1 MEPNATKLPKVLLIT
16 PARLFTDALSRSLSI
31 AGWPVSRIEPGP
43 IALLRFVAE
52 HGDDTIVVV
61 VGGGT
66 VHPIPLAQELR
77 RAAPGL
83 RFVLLAQEGQ
93 PGDDG
98 AAALPGSVVLSADAS
113 VTEVVAGLHKVSG
126 HAMSAV
132 GRELTARHLEILQLV
147 AEGCATDEVGERLG
161 IAPKT
166 VNNHL
171 SAVYRRLKARNLT
184 QAVLQASRAGLI
196 DVNVVR

>member
-1 MEPNATKLPKVLLIT
+1 MDQSGPKMPKVLLIT

-31 AGWPVSRIEPGP
+31 AGWPVSRIDPGP
-43 IALLRFVAE
+43 IALLRFVAD

-66 VHPIPLAQELR
+66 VHPVPLAQELR

-83 RFVLLAQEGQ
+83 RFVLVLAEGQ
-93 PGDDG
+93 APDDLG
-98 AAALPGSVVLSADAS
+98 ATLPGSLAIGTDAS
-113 VTEVVAGLHKVSG
+113 VTEVVSGLHKVSG
-126 HAMSAV
+126 LAISSV
-132 GRELTARHLEILQLV
+132 GRELTSRHLEILQLV